1 MTSELLVC
9 LISLI
14 GSIIGTVSG
23 ILINSKLID
32 FRLKSLEE
40 KQTKFNNV
48 IQRTFIVEGRLNEVD
63 IKLHNDD
70 QRINKLEDR
79 LDGAKH
85 EVF

>member
-1 MTSELLVC
+1 MNSELLVC
-9 LISLI
+9 LISLV

-32 FRLKSLEE
+32 FRLKSLED

-70 QRINKLEDR
+70 QRITRLEDK
-79 LDGAKH
+79 LDGKKQ
-85 EVF
+85 VF